1 MLAIKRNEKA
11 KYFTASWCGP
21 CKSFKPII
29 KELIAEGL
37 PIEIVDIDTNENL
50 ARKLNVR
57 SVPTTIIFSDDS
69 EVERFVGAK
78 KKEFIEL
85 KLGE

>member
-1 MLAIKRNEKA
+1 MKKA

-37 PIEIVDIDTNENL
+37 PIEIVDIDTNESL

>member
-1 MLAIKRNEKA
+1 MKKA

-37 PIEIVDIDTNENL
+37 PIEIVDIDTNVIKSCAFYCNYIVNYVVNL
-50 ARKLNVR
+50 NIKIYK
-57 SVPTTIIFSDDS
+57 SIKIKC
-69 EVERFVGAK
+69 G
-78 KKEFIEL
+78 
-85 KLGE
+85 